1 MYTVSPARI
10 IANFF
15 LDGAKIV
22 FGSLV
27 IGIFIPS
34 AALREFPW
42 FVFLGGITMTILFL
56 FVAHMAEKR
65 GGASSSKS

>member
-1 MYTVSPARI
+1 MRTASPARI

-27 IGIFIPS
+27 IGAFIPS
-34 AALREFPW
+34 TAFHEFPW
-42 FVFLGGITMTILFL
+42 FVFLGGITMTVIFL
-56 FVAHMAEKR
+56 FVAHMADKKADTSFSEL
-65 GGASSSKS
+65 